1 MTSMTADTA
10 QNTGEIERLT
20 AVLENLGT
28 NVLLADTD
36 RTLIYMNRRSKETLA
51 GLKDVISEEM
61 GLSVDEFIGGSID
74 RFHGGETN
82 RIAKFL
88 SDPSNLPHRA
98 EIPLG
103 DKVLD
108 LDVNAVLS
116 TSGEFIGIVVNWEE
130 ISEKKAFQNTAS
142 RMEGMLENAPI
153 NVMMADTDLKLTYL
167 NPKSRET
174 LKTLEQYLPVTVD
187 KMLGGSIDVFHK
199 DPSYQRGIL
208 ANPANLPRQALIQV
222 GPETLD
228 LLVSATKDAQ
238 GNYTGPMV
246 TWGIVTEKLRVEN
259 EMTRVTN
266 MMENSPVNVMMGNL
280 DHELIYLNPKSV
292 ETLKTI
298 ETYLPCKVEEMIGRS
313 IDIYHKDPSYQ
324 RGILDDPKN
333 LPRQA
338 MIQVGPETL
347 DLLVTAIED
356 KDGIYIGPMV
366 TWSVVTEKLRLENEM
381 TRVTNMMENSPVN
394 VMMANRDHEITY
406 LNPKS
411 LETLKTLEAYLPCKA
426 EELIGRSID
435 ILHKDPSYQRG
446 ILDNPANLP
455 RQALIQVGPE
465 TLDLLVSAI
474 EDKDGEYIGPMVT
487 WSVVTEK
494 MRLENDSARI
504 SNMVESAN
512 LNIMMA
518 GRDLKMI
525 YMNKASS
532 DTLKLLQQYLPAP
545 VDQLIGQSIDIF
557 HKNPSYQQNLLGD
570 PANMPHRAEIQVG
583 PEWLD
588 LNVVAITDKSG
599 EYIGP
604 MVSWSIITQD
614 KANTERDEQVQS
626 QVMEIAGELTQSSE
640 DMVGL
645 AETMASNAEENSAQA
660 SNVSTAAEQVS
671 SNVSSV
677 ATAVE
682 QMSATIKEIAK
693 TVLQSSNVTQ
703 SAVERSKMAGE
714 VIGQLSESSKE
725 IGKITNVI
733 TSIAQQTN
741 ILALNATIEAA
752 RAGEAGKGF
761 AVVANEVKELAKE
774 TSKATDEI
782 SSKIDSIQKNAIEV
796 VSAVEEINKIMTE
809 VDTLSTTV
817 SSAVEEQAVT
827 TSEITRSMTE
837 TTSGVNEIVQNIGGV
852 AQAANENSQK
862 SVETKEAA
870 GGLGKLADRLNGLVK
885 MFERKE

>member
-1 MTSMTADTA
+1 
-10 QNTGEIERLT
+10 
-20 AVLENLGT
+20 
-28 NVLLADTD
+28 
-36 RTLIYMNRRSKETLA
+36 
-51 GLKDVISEEM
+51 
-61 GLSVDEFIGGSID
+61 
-74 RFHGGETN
+74 
-82 RIAKFL
+82 
-88 SDPSNLPHRA
+88 
-98 EIPLG
+98 
-103 DKVLD
+103 
-108 LDVNAVLS
+108 
-116 TSGEFIGIVVNWEE
+116 
-130 ISEKKAFQNTAS
+130 
-142 RMEGMLENAPI
+142 
-153 NVMMADTDLKLTYL
+153 
-167 NPKSRET
+167 
-174 LKTLEQYLPVTVD
+174 
-187 KMLGGSIDVFHK
+187 
-199 DPSYQRGIL
+199 
-208 ANPANLPRQALIQV
+208 
-222 GPETLD
+222 
-228 LLVSATKDAQ
+228 
-238 GNYTGPMV
+238 MV
-246 TWGIVTEKLRVEN
+246 TWSVVTEKLRLEN

-324 RGILDDPKN
+324 RGILGDPKN

-366 TWSVVTEKLRLENEM
+366 TWSVVTEKLRIESEM

-494 MRLENDSARI
+494 LRLENDSARI

-570 PANMPHRAEIQVG
+570 PANLPHRAEIQVG

-588 LNVVAITDKSG
+588 LNVVAITDNSG

>member
-1 MTSMTADTA
+1 M
-10 QNTGEIERLT
+10 
-20 AVLENLGT
+20 
-28 NVLLADTD
+28 
-36 RTLIYMNRRSKETLA
+36 
-51 GLKDVISEEM
+51 
-61 GLSVDEFIGGSID
+61 
-74 RFHGGETN
+74 
-82 RIAKFL
+82 
-88 SDPSNLPHRA
+88 
-98 EIPLG
+98 
-103 DKVLD
+103 
-108 LDVNAVLS
+108 
-116 TSGEFIGIVVNWEE
+116 
-130 ISEKKAFQNTAS
+130 
-142 RMEGMLENAPI
+142 
-153 NVMMADTDLKLTYL
+153 
-167 NPKSRET
+167 
-174 LKTLEQYLPVTVD
+174 
-187 KMLGGSIDVFHK
+187 
-199 DPSYQRGIL
+199 
-208 ANPANLPRQALIQV
+208 
-222 GPETLD
+222 
-228 LLVSATKDAQ
+228 
-238 GNYTGPMV
+238 
-246 TWGIVTEKLRVEN
+246 
-259 EMTRVTN
+259 
-266 MMENSPVNVMMGNL
+266 
-280 DHELIYLNPKSV
+280 
-292 ETLKTI
+292 
-298 ETYLPCKVEEMIGRS
+298 
-313 IDIYHKDPSYQ
+313 
-324 RGILDDPKN
+324 
-333 LPRQA
+333 
-338 MIQVGPETL
+338 
-347 DLLVTAIED
+347 
-356 KDGIYIGPMV
+356 
-366 TWSVVTEKLRLENEM
+366 
-381 TRVTNMMENSPVN
+381 
-394 VMMANRDHEITY
+394 
-406 LNPKS
+406 
-411 LETLKTLEAYLPCKA
+411 
-426 EELIGRSID
+426 
-435 ILHKDPSYQRG
+435 
-446 ILDNPANLP
+446 
-455 RQALIQVGPE
+455 GPE

-570 PANMPHRAEIQVG
+570 PANLPHRAEIQVG

-660 SNVSTAAEQVS
+660 NNVSTAAEQVS

>member
-280 DHELIYLNPKSV
+280 DHELIYLNPKSL

-324 RGILDDPKN
+324 RGILNDPKN

-366 TWSVVTEKLRLENEM
+366 TWSVVTEKLRIENEM

-426 EELIGRSID
+426 EELVGRSID

-474 EDKDGEYIGPMVT
+474 EDKEGQYIGPMVT